1 MYNNKDFVPLKSTN
15 GNFGIDKLKLHT
27 DQFEVSNTNPWN
39 IVPNRKKAGEVTAE
53 QTPLFNSNG
62 ELVYGEKAYI
72 NTPTYNVTINNGRV
86 YVELN
91 PSKIHHQSDL
101 VSDTNIIAEQLKAIQ
116 KECKDTHNLDLDI
129 FSTGIGRLDITAQS
143 QMSQLVPDYK
153 DIISNGQKSL
163 RFKQTEYPNGFLL
176 GNKQRQVCS
185 YDKGMKLLID
195 SQIKNPQSTNF
206 QRLET
211 RLLNSKGIQSHSE
224 FKHLTHLLNG
234 NVGQLHSA
242 YSKSIGQ
249 ILSVG
254 QTQISFVEMNTLTD
268 LIRTSIQTS
277 TKRGQWFTFLIM
289 VLGSNLPNPNQF
301 KEAFSRLYNEGIV
314 GKNQYHKMIREYTD
328 LKHKSDFAKG
338 RYLKETANSYEQRF
352 KEFTEKLI
360 LPYKT
365 A

>member
-1 MYNNKDFVPLKSTN
+1 MYNNKDLVPLKSTQ

-27 DQFEVSNTNPWN
+27 EHFEVSNINPWN
-39 IVPNRKKAGEVTAE
+39 IVPNRKVAGKDIVD

-62 ELVYGEKAYI
+62 ELVNGEKAYI
-72 NTPTYNVTINNGRV
+72 NTPTYNLTINNGRV
-86 YVELN
+86 WVELN
-91 PSKIHHQSDL
+91 PSKIHHQTNL
-101 VSDTNIIAEQLKAIQ
+101 VSDTNIIAEQLKNIQ
-116 KECKDTHNLDLDI
+116 KECKEVHKLDLDI
-129 FSTGIGRLDITAQS
+129 FSTGIGRLDITAQA
-143 QMSQLVPDYK
+143 QMNNLVPDYK
-153 DIISNGQKSL
+153 DIIANGNKSKKL
-163 RFKQTEYPNGFLL
+163 KQSEYPNGFLL

-195 SQIKNPQSTNF
+195 AQIKNPQSTNF

-211 RLLNSKGIQSHSE
+211 RLLNSSAIKSHSE
-224 FKHLTHLLNG
+224 FKYLTHLLNG
-234 NVGQLHSA
+234 NVEQLHSA

-249 ILSVG
+249 ILSIG
-254 QTQISFVEMNTLTD
+254 QPEISFVEMNTLTD
-268 LIRTSIQTS
+268 LIRTSIQS
-277 TKRGQWFTFLIM
+277 AGKRGQWLNFLLM

-301 KEAFSRLYNEGIV
+301 KEAFNRLYAEGIV
-314 GKNQYHKMIREYTD
+314 SKNQYHKMIKLYTE

-338 RYLKETANSYEQRF
+338 RYLQETANSYEQRF